1 MLELQSFKEGKVQLI
16 TLRSA
21 DREDVSYLD
30 LSWKLQDSL
39 EKLNDEESTVVV
51 LFDMSRINLQPRM
64 KYADS
69 ETCSISDLLADIKF
83 PTIGIVESGANL
95 TVLELFLCCDIRIA
109 SNQSTFSMSHV
120 LEGYSPIDGGTQR
133 LPRIAGIGRAMD
145 LLLTGRIFEAEE
157 ALGIGVVQ
165 YLFSENVME
174 KAIELGCNIADHG
187 PVAARYLKE
196 AILDGADMT
205 LEQGLRLEA
214 DLNVILQSTYD
225 RAEGIGS
232 FLSKKTPKYEGR

>member
-1 MLELQSFKEGKVQLI
+1 M
-16 TLRSA
+16 
-21 DREDVSYLD
+21 
-30 LSWKLQDSL
+30 
-39 EKLNDEESTVVV
+39 
-51 LFDMSRINLQPRM
+51 
-64 KYADS
+64 
-69 ETCSISDLLADIKF
+69 
-83 PTIGIVESGANL
+83 
-95 TVLELFLCCDIRIA
+95 
-109 SNQSTFSMSHV
+109 
-120 LEGYSPIDGGTQR
+120 
-133 LPRIAGIGRAMD
+133 PRIAGIGRAMD

-165 YLFSENVME
+165 YLFSENVIE